1 MAYIKKNL
9 TLTKTLTQNNNIYKS
24 FTICNLPNNY
34 HKIPMQDKFNLN
46 GLTYINI
53 KYIK

>member
-53 KYIK
+53 KYIQ